1 MKEGKKMKNELNKN
15 DINNLMDYLNELSNK
30 RAKELENATDSFEQD
45 YIKND
50 YKEILKLYQKLDNIY
65 KNL

>member
-30 RAKELENATDSFEQD
+30 RSKELENATDPFEQD